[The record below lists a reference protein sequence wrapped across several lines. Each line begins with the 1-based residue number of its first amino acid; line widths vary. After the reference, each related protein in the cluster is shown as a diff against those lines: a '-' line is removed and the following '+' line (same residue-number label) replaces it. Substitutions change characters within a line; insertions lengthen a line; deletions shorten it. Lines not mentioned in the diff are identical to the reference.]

1 MSLLCS
7 CIVVSVGNR
16 TPHYSSMT
24 PSHDG
29 SRTPGQSGAWDPTIT
44 NTPAHRSSDL
54 DSYSLDEASP
64 SPGYNPSKEKFLC
77 VKYLIKNFEWG
88 QTCN

>member
-1 MSLLCS
+1 MLLF
-7 CIVVSVGNR
+7 VAVGNR

-54 DSYSLDEASP
+54 DAYSLDEASP
-64 SPGYNPSKEKFLC
+64 SPGYNPSKYWLLHLDFSFISNLNIAKD
-77 VKYLIKNFEWG
+77 I
-88 QTCN
+88 